1 MFYRPYISYMNLM
14 KFTESSRNCVMKAQG
29 YAVDNNNQLIAP
41 VHLLRAI
48 LDESIATDL
57 LIAFQQNTQAI
68 IQSTDHGIQNLPVV
82 NAPQGQGI
90 DTATLKIFQEAE
102 KKIIDFNDH
111 YVAVDNL
118 LVQTLASPNHAIQKI
133 VKEHNLDSAKFK
145 GFVINRRNGQK
156 IDSETGENTIGA
168 LEKFT
173 INITNLARE
182 GKLDPVIGRNEEI
195 RRSIQV
201 LSRRTKNNPVLIGD
215 PGVGKT
221 AIIEG
226 IAQRIVNNDV
236 PEGIK
241 NKIILSLD
249 MAALL
254 AGSKYRGEFE
264 ERLKS
269 VLDQIKAKNGKII
282 LFLDELHTLVGAGKT
297 DGAMDASNMLKPALA
312 RGELHMIG
320 ATTLDEYRQY
330 IEKDAALARRYQTV
344 LIEEPSIDD
353 AISIL
358 RGLKEK
364 YEIHHGVRISDHAV
378 LSAVK
383 LSSRYI
389 NNRYLPDKAI
399 DLIDEAASS
408 IRMQADSKPEELE
421 SIDRKIGQLKIE
433 KEALLKEDDKK
444 SKQRLSEIDDH
455 LKELE
460 SSSSD
465 LTSRWLSQ
473 KEKLL
478 TIQSVRETLDKAKLE
493 LEIAERNQDWA
504 KAGELKYGKIPELED
519 QIRQSDEASTEGLL
533 EEEVTEK
540 EIAQVVHRWTGIP
553 VSNIL
558 EEEKVRLLKIEEY
571 LEKKVVGQKHAL
583 HSVSNA
589 IRRSRAGLS
598 DESRPIGSFL
608 FLGPTGVGKTE
619 LTKALAEYLF
629 NDRNAMTRLDMS
641 EYMEKHSVSRMIG
654 SPPGYVGYEKGGAL
668 TESVRRKPYQIIL
681 LDEIEKAH
689 QDVYNV
695 LLQLLDDGRLTDGQ
709 GRTVDFTNTVLIMTS
724 NLGSHLYP
732 EGKSINKSI
741 EDKIMNEVS
750 SFFKPEFLNR
760 LDDVLIFNAL
770 TEEHIND
777 ILSIQL
783 QALVAN
789 LTTQEI
795 NISFD
800 EKAIS
805 WLSKK
810 GFDRK
815 FGARPIKRTI
825 EKYVQNPLAELIIS
839 GNLEANKEVLVT
851 ANDFGIE
858 LKH

>member
-1 MFYRPYISYMNLM
+1 M

-57 LIAFQQNTQAI
+57 LIAFQQNVQAF
-68 IQSTDHGIQNLPVV
+68 IQSSDKAIDDLPEVKT
-82 NAPQGQGI
+82 PQGQGI
-90 DTATLKIFQEAE
+90 DTGTLKIFQEAE
-102 KKIIDFNDH
+102 KKLSDFNDQF
-111 YVAVDNL
+111 VAIDNL
-118 LVQTLASPNHAIQKI
+118 LVQCLSSNDGGIQKI
-133 VKEHNLDSAKFK
+133 VKEHSLDSNEFRK
-145 GFVINRRNGQK
+145 FVIQKRNGQK
-156 IDSETGENTIGA
+156 VDSETGENTLGA
-168 LEKFT
+168 LDKFT
-173 INITNLARE
+173 INITDLAKE

-269 VLDQIKAKNGKII
+269 VLDQIKAKNGEII

-344 LIEEPSIDD
+344 LIEEPSVDD
-353 AISIL
+353 AIAIL

-364 YEIHHGVRISDHAV
+364 YEVHHGVRISDNAV

-389 NNRYLPDKAI
+389 NNRFLPDKAI

-444 SKQRLSEIDDH
+444 SKKRLAEIDEQ
-455 LKELE
+455 LKTLE
-460 SSSSD
+460 SNSSD
-465 LTSRWLSQ
+465 LTSKWLSQ
-473 KEKLL
+473 KEKLHS
-478 TIQSVRETLDKAKLE
+478 IQSIRESLDRVKLE
-493 LEIAERNQDWA
+493 LEIAERNQDWT

-519 QIRQSDEASTEGLL
+519 LIRSSDEASSEGLL

-558 EEEKVRLLKIEEY
+558 EEERSRLLKIEEY
-571 LEKKVVGQKHAL
+571 LEKKVVGQKNAL
-583 HSVSNA
+583 QSVSNA

-598 DESRPIGSFL
+598 DESRPIGSFV

-641 EYMEKHSVSRMIG
+641 EYMEKHSISRMIG
-654 SPPGYVGYEKGGAL
+654 SPPGYVGYEQGGAL

-689 QDVYNV
+689 PDVYNV

-724 NLGSHLYP
+724 NLGSQLYP
-732 EGKSINKSI
+732 EGKSIDKTT
-741 EDKIMNEVS
+741 EDKIMDEVNG
-750 SFFKPEFLNR
+750 FFKPEFLNR

-777 ILSIQL
+777 ILTIQL
-783 QALVAN
+783 DKLIAN
-789 LTTQEI
+789 LEAQEI
-795 NISFD
+795 KISFD
-800 EKAIS
+800 DKAS
-805 WLSKK
+805 GWLAKK
-810 GFDRK
+810 GFDKK

-839 GNLEANKEVLVT
+839 GELESKKEVRIT

-858 LKH
+858 LQH

>member
-1 MFYRPYISYMNLM
+1 MNLM

-57 LIAFQQNTQAI
+57 LIAFQQNVQAF
-68 IQSTDHGIQNLPVV
+68 IQSSDKAIDDLPEVKT
-82 NAPQGQGI
+82 PQGQGI
-90 DTATLKIFQEAE
+90 DTGTLKIFQEAE
-102 KKIIDFNDH
+102 KKLSDFNDQF
-111 YVAVDNL
+111 VAIDNL
-118 LVQTLASPNHAIQKI
+118 LVQCLSSNDGGIQKI
-133 VKEHNLDSAKFK
+133 VKEHSLDSNEFRK
-145 GFVINRRNGQK
+145 FVIQKRNGQK
-156 IDSETGENTIGA
+156 VDSETGENTLGA
-168 LEKFT
+168 LDKFT
-173 INITNLARE
+173 INITDLAKE

-269 VLDQIKAKNGKII
+269 VLDQIKAKNGEII

-344 LIEEPSIDD
+344 LIEEPSVDD
-353 AISIL
+353 AIAIL

-364 YEIHHGVRISDHAV
+364 YEVHHGVRISDNAV

-389 NNRYLPDKAI
+389 NNRFLPDKAI

-444 SKQRLSEIDDH
+444 SKKRLAEIDEQ
-455 LKELE
+455 LKTLE
-460 SSSSD
+460 SNSSD
-465 LTSRWLSQ
+465 LTSKWLSQ
-473 KEKLL
+473 KEKLHS
-478 TIQSVRETLDKAKLE
+478 IQSIRESLDRVKLE
-493 LEIAERNQDWA
+493 LEIAERNQDWT

-519 QIRQSDEASTEGLL
+519 LIRSSDEASSEGLL

-558 EEEKVRLLKIEEY
+558 EEERSRLLKIEEY
-571 LEKKVVGQKHAL
+571 LEKKVVGQKNAL
-583 HSVSNA
+583 QSVSNA

-598 DESRPIGSFL
+598 DESRPIGSFV

-641 EYMEKHSVSRMIG
+641 EYMEKHSISRMIG
-654 SPPGYVGYEKGGAL
+654 SPPGYVGYEQGGAL

-689 QDVYNV
+689 PDVYNV

-724 NLGSHLYP
+724 NLGSQLYP
-732 EGKSINKSI
+732 EGKPIDKAT
-741 EDKIMNEVS
+741 EDKIMDEVNG
-750 SFFKPEFLNR
+750 FFKPEFLNR

-777 ILSIQL
+777 ILAIQL
-783 QALVAN
+783 DKLIAN
-789 LTTQEI
+789 LEAQEI
-795 NISFD
+795 KISFD
-800 EKAIS
+800 DKAS
-805 WLSKK
+805 NWLAKK
-810 GFDRK
+810 GFDKK

-839 GNLEANKEVLVT
+839 GELENKKEVKIT

-858 LKH
+858 LQH

>member
-1 MFYRPYISYMNLM
+1 MNLM

-57 LIAFQQNTQAI
+57 LIAFQQNVQAF
-68 IQSTDHGIQNLPVV
+68 IQSTDKAIDDLPEVKT
-82 NAPQGQGI
+82 PQGQGI
-90 DTATLKIFQEAE
+90 DTGTLKIFQEAE
-102 KKIIDFNDH
+102 KKLSDFNDQF
-111 YVAVDNL
+111 VAIDNL
-118 LVQTLASPNHAIQKI
+118 LVQCLSSNDGGIQKI
-133 VKEHNLDSAKFK
+133 VKEHSLDSNEFRK
-145 GFVINRRNGQK
+145 FVIQKRNGQK
-156 IDSETGENTIGA
+156 VDSETGENTLGA
-168 LEKFT
+168 LDKFT
-173 INITNLARE
+173 INITDLAKE

-269 VLDQIKAKNGKII
+269 VLDQIKAKNGEII

-344 LIEEPSIDD
+344 LIEEPSVDD
-353 AISIL
+353 AVAIL

-364 YEIHHGVRISDHAV
+364 YEVHHGVRISDNAV

-389 NNRYLPDKAI
+389 NNRFLPDKAI

-444 SKQRLSEIDDH
+444 SKKRLAEIDEQ
-455 LKELE
+455 LKTLE
-460 SSSSD
+460 SNSSD
-465 LTSRWLSQ
+465 LTSKWLSQ
-473 KEKLL
+473 KEKLHS
-478 TIQSVRETLDKAKLE
+478 IQSIRESLDRVKLE
-493 LEIAERNQDWA
+493 LEIAERNQDWT

-519 QIRQSDEASTEGLL
+519 LIRSSDEASSEGLL

-558 EEEKVRLLKIEEY
+558 EEERSRLLKIEEY
-571 LEKKVVGQKHAL
+571 LEKKVVGQKNAL
-583 HSVSNA
+583 QSVSNA

-598 DESRPIGSFL
+598 DESRPIGSFV

-641 EYMEKHSVSRMIG
+641 EYMEKHSISRMIG
-654 SPPGYVGYEKGGAL
+654 SPPGYVGYEQGGAL

-689 QDVYNV
+689 PDVYNV

-724 NLGSHLYP
+724 NLGSQLYP
-732 EGKSINKSI
+732 EGKAIDKAT
-741 EDKIMNEVS
+741 EDKIMDEVNG
-750 SFFKPEFLNR
+750 FFKPEFLNR

-777 ILSIQL
+777 ILTIQL
-783 QALVAN
+783 DKLIAN
-789 LTTQEI
+789 LEAQEI
-795 NISFD
+795 KISFD
-800 EKAIS
+800 DKAS
-805 WLSKK
+805 GWLAKK
-810 GFDRK
+810 GFDKK

-839 GNLEANKEVLVT
+839 GELESKKEVRIT

-858 LKH
+858 LQH

>member
-1 MFYRPYISYMNLM
+1 M

-57 LIAFQQNTQAI
+57 LIAFQQNVQAF
-68 IQSTDHGIQNLPVV
+68 IQSSDKAIDDLPEVKT
-82 NAPQGQGI
+82 PQGQGI
-90 DTATLKIFQEAE
+90 DTGTLKIFQEAE
-102 KKIIDFNDH
+102 KKLSDFNDQF
-111 YVAVDNL
+111 VAIDNL
-118 LVQTLASPNHAIQKI
+118 LVQCLSSNDGGIQKI
-133 VKEHNLDSAKFK
+133 VKEHSLDTNEFRK
-145 GFVINRRNGQK
+145 FVIQKRNGQK
-156 IDSETGENTIGA
+156 VDSETGENTLGA
-168 LEKFT
+168 LDKFT
-173 INITNLARE
+173 INITDLAKE

-269 VLDQIKAKNGKII
+269 VLDQIKAKNGEII

-344 LIEEPSIDD
+344 LIEEPSVDD
-353 AISIL
+353 AIAIL

-364 YEIHHGVRISDHAV
+364 YEVHHGVRISDNAV

-389 NNRYLPDKAI
+389 NNRFLPDKAI

-444 SKQRLSEIDDH
+444 SKKRLAEIDEQ
-455 LKELE
+455 LTTLE
-460 SSSSD
+460 SNSSD
-465 LTSRWLSQ
+465 LTSKWLSQ
-473 KEKLL
+473 KEKLHS
-478 TIQSVRETLDKAKLE
+478 IQSIRESLDRVKLE
-493 LEIAERNQDWA
+493 LEIAERNQDWT

-519 QIRQSDEASTEGLL
+519 LIRSSDEASSEGLL

-558 EEEKVRLLKIEEY
+558 EEERSRLLKIEEY
-571 LEKKVVGQKHAL
+571 LEKKVVGQKNAL
-583 HSVSNA
+583 QSVSNA

-598 DESRPIGSFL
+598 DESRPIGSFV

-641 EYMEKHSVSRMIG
+641 EYMEKHSISRMIG
-654 SPPGYVGYEKGGAL
+654 SPPGYVGYEQGGAL

-689 QDVYNV
+689 PDVYNV

-724 NLGSHLYP
+724 NLGSQLYP
-732 EGKSINKSI
+732 EGKAIDKAT
-741 EDKIMNEVS
+741 EDKIMEEVNG
-750 SFFKPEFLNR
+750 FFKPEFLNR

-777 ILSIQL
+777 ILTIQL
-783 QALVAN
+783 DKLIAN
-789 LTTQEI
+789 LEAQEI
-795 NISFD
+795 KISFD
-800 EKAIS
+800 DKAS
-805 WLSKK
+805 GWLAKK
-810 GFDRK
+810 GFDKK

-839 GNLEANKEVLVT
+839 GELENKKEVRIT

-858 LKH
+858 LQH

>member
-1 MFYRPYISYMNLM
+1 MNLM

-57 LIAFQQNTQAI
+57 FIAFKQNVQAF
-68 IQSTDHGIQNLPVV
+68 IQSTDKAIDDLPEVKT
-82 NAPQGQGI
+82 PQGQGI
-90 DTATLKIFQEAE
+90 DTGTLKIFQEAE
-102 KKIIDFNDH
+102 KKLSDFNDQF
-111 YVAVDNL
+111 VAIDNL
-118 LVQTLASPNHAIQKI
+118 LVQCLSSNDGGIQKI
-133 VKEHNLDSAKFK
+133 VKEHSLDTNEFRK
-145 GFVINRRNGQK
+145 FVIQKRNGQK
-156 IDSETGENTIGA
+156 VDSETGENTLGA
-168 LEKFT
+168 LDKFT
-173 INITNLARE
+173 INITDLAKE

-269 VLDQIKAKNGKII
+269 VLDQIKAKNGEII

-344 LIEEPSIDD
+344 LIEEPSVDD
-353 AISIL
+353 AIAIL

-364 YEIHHGVRISDHAV
+364 YEVHHGVRISDNAV

-389 NNRYLPDKAI
+389 NNRFLPDKAI

-444 SKQRLSEIDDH
+444 SKKRLAEIDEQ
-455 LKELE
+455 LTTLE
-460 SSSSD
+460 SNSSD
-465 LTSRWLSQ
+465 LTSKWLSQ
-473 KEKLL
+473 KEKLHS
-478 TIQSVRETLDKAKLE
+478 IQSIRESLDRVKLE
-493 LEIAERNQDWA
+493 LEIAERNQDWT

-519 QIRQSDEASTEGLL
+519 LIRSSDEASSEGLL

-558 EEEKVRLLKIEEY
+558 EEERSRLLKIEEY
-571 LEKKVVGQKHAL
+571 LEKKVVGQKNAL
-583 HSVSNA
+583 QSVSNA

-598 DESRPIGSFL
+598 DESRPIGSFV

-629 NDRNAMTRLDMS
+629 NDRNAMIRLDMS
-641 EYMEKHSVSRMIG
+641 EYMEKHSISRMIG
-654 SPPGYVGYEKGGAL
+654 SPPGYVGYEQGGAL

-689 QDVYNV
+689 PDVYNV

-724 NLGSHLYP
+724 NLGSQLYP
-732 EGKSINKSI
+732 EGKPIDKAT
-741 EDKIMNEVS
+741 EDKIMDEVNG
-750 SFFKPEFLNR
+750 FFKPEFLNR

-777 ILSIQL
+777 ILTIQL
-783 QALVAN
+783 EKLIAN
-789 LTTQEI
+789 LEAQEI
-795 NISFD
+795 KISFD
-800 EKAIS
+800 DKASS
-805 WLSKK
+805 WLAKK
-810 GFDRK
+810 GFDKK

-839 GNLEANKEVLVT
+839 GELENKKEVRIT

-858 LKH
+858 LQH

>member
-1 MFYRPYISYMNLM
+1 M

-57 LIAFQQNTQAI
+57 LIAFQQNVQAF
-68 IQSTDHGIQNLPVV
+68 IQSSDKAIDDLPEVKT
-82 NAPQGQGI
+82 PQGQGI
-90 DTATLKIFQEAE
+90 DTGTLKIFQEAE
-102 KKIIDFNDH
+102 KKLSDFNDQF
-111 YVAVDNL
+111 VAIDNL
-118 LVQTLASPNHAIQKI
+118 LVQCLSSNDGGIQKI
-133 VKEHNLDSAKFK
+133 VKEHSLDTNEFRK
-145 GFVINRRNGQK
+145 FVIQKRNGQK
-156 IDSETGENTIGA
+156 VDSETGENTLGA
-168 LEKFT
+168 LDKFT
-173 INITNLARE
+173 INITDLAKE

-269 VLDQIKAKNGKII
+269 VLDQIKAKNGEII

-344 LIEEPSIDD
+344 LIEEPSVDD
-353 AISIL
+353 AIAIL

-364 YEIHHGVRISDHAV
+364 YEVHHGVRISDNAV

-389 NNRYLPDKAI
+389 NNRFLPDKAI

-444 SKQRLSEIDDH
+444 SKKRLAEIDEQ
-455 LKELE
+455 LTTLE
-460 SSSSD
+460 SNSSD
-465 LTSRWLSQ
+465 LTSKWLSQ
-473 KEKLL
+473 KEKLHS
-478 TIQSVRETLDKAKLE
+478 IQSIRESLDRVKLE
-493 LEIAERNQDWA
+493 LEIAERNQDWT

-519 QIRQSDEASTEGLL
+519 LIRSSDEASSEGLL

-558 EEEKVRLLKIEEY
+558 EEERSRLLKIEEY
-571 LEKKVVGQKHAL
+571 LEKKVVGQKNAL
-583 HSVSNA
+583 QSVSNA

-598 DESRPIGSFL
+598 DESRPIGSFV

-629 NDRNAMTRLDMS
+629 NDRNAMIRLDMS
-641 EYMEKHSVSRMIG
+641 EYMEKHSISRMIG
-654 SPPGYVGYEKGGAL
+654 SPPGYVGYEQGGAL

-689 QDVYNV
+689 PDVYNV

-724 NLGSHLYP
+724 NLGSQLYP
-732 EGKSINKSI
+732 EGKAIDKAT
-741 EDKIMNEVS
+741 EDKIMEEVNG
-750 SFFKPEFLNR
+750 FFKPEFLNR

-777 ILSIQL
+777 ILTIQL
-783 QALVAN
+783 DKLIAN
-789 LTTQEI
+789 LEAQEI
-795 NISFD
+795 KISFD
-800 EKAIS
+800 DKAS
-805 WLSKK
+805 GWLAKK
-810 GFDRK
+810 GFDKK

-839 GNLEANKEVLVT
+839 GELENKKEVKIT

-858 LKH
+858 LQH

>member
-1 MFYRPYISYMNLM
+1 MNLM

-29 YAVDNNNQLIAP
+29 YALDNNNQLIAP
-41 VHLLRAI
+41 LHLLRAI

-68 IQSTDHGIQNLPVV
+68 IQSTNNGIKNLPVT
-82 NAPQGQGI
+82 NNPQGQGI

-102 KKIIDFNDH
+102 KKMAEFHDQF
-111 YVAVDNL
+111 VAIDNL
-118 LVQTLASPNHAIQKI
+118 LVQCLASPNSAIQKI
-133 VKEHNLDSAKFK
+133 VKEHNLDSVKFK
-145 GFVINRRNGQK
+145 DFVINKRNGQR
-156 IDSETGENTIGA
+156 INSETGENTIGA

-173 INITNLARE
+173 INITDLAKE

-269 VLDQIKAKNGKII
+269 VLDQIKAKNGEII

-444 SKQRLSEIDDH
+444 SKQRLSEIDEH

-493 LEIAERNQDWA
+493 LEIAERNQDWT
-504 KAGELKYGKIPELED
+504 KAGELKYGKIPALED
-519 QIRQSDEASTEGLL
+519 QIRRSDEASTEGLL

-571 LEKKVVGQKHAL
+571 LEKKVVGQKYAL
-583 HSVSNA
+583 QSVSNA

-598 DESRPIGSFL
+598 DETRPIGSFL

-641 EYMEKHSVSRMIG
+641 EYMEKHSISRMIG
-654 SPPGYVGYEKGGAL
+654 SPPGYVGYEQGGAL

-689 QDVYNV
+689 PDVYNL

-724 NLGSHLYP
+724 NLGSQLYP
-732 EGKSINKSI
+732 EGKAINKAT
-741 EDKIMNEVS
+741 EDKIMDEVNG
-750 SFFKPEFLNR
+750 FFKPEFLNR

-777 ILSIQL
+777 ILTIQL
-783 QALVAN
+783 DKLIAN
-789 LTTQEI
+789 LEAQEI
-795 NISFD
+795 KISLD
-800 EKAIS
+800 DKAYG
-805 WLSKK
+805 WLAKK
-810 GFDRK
+810 GFDKK

-839 GNLEANKEVLVT
+839 GELENKKEVRIT

-858 LKH
+858 LQH

>member
-1 MFYRPYISYMNLM
+1 
-14 KFTESSRNCVMKAQG
+14 MKAQG

-57 LIAFQQNTQAI
+57 LIAFQQNVQAF
-68 IQSTDHGIQNLPVV
+68 IQSSDKAIDDLPEVKT
-82 NAPQGQGI
+82 PQGQGI
-90 DTATLKIFQEAE
+90 DTGTLKIFQEAE
-102 KKIIDFNDH
+102 KKLSDFNDQF
-111 YVAVDNL
+111 VAIDNL
-118 LVQTLASPNHAIQKI
+118 LVQCLSSNDGGIQKI
-133 VKEHNLDSAKFK
+133 VKEHSLDTNEFRK
-145 GFVINRRNGQK
+145 FVIQKRNGQK
-156 IDSETGENTIGA
+156 VDSETGENTLGA
-168 LEKFT
+168 LDKFT
-173 INITNLARE
+173 INITDLAKE

-269 VLDQIKAKNGKII
+269 VLDQIKAKNGEII

-344 LIEEPSIDD
+344 LIEEPSVDD
-353 AISIL
+353 AIAIL

-364 YEIHHGVRISDHAV
+364 YEVHHGVRISDNAV

-389 NNRYLPDKAI
+389 NNRFLPDKAI

-444 SKQRLSEIDDH
+444 SKKRLAEIDEQ
-455 LKELE
+455 LTTLE
-460 SSSSD
+460 SNSSD
-465 LTSRWLSQ
+465 LTSKWLSQ
-473 KEKLL
+473 KEKLHS
-478 TIQSVRETLDKAKLE
+478 IQSIRESLDRVKLE
-493 LEIAERNQDWA
+493 LEIAERNQDWT

-519 QIRQSDEASTEGLL
+519 LIRSSDEASSEGLL

-558 EEEKVRLLKIEEY
+558 EEERSRLLKIEEY
-571 LEKKVVGQKHAL
+571 LEKKVVGQKNAL
-583 HSVSNA
+583 QSVSNA

-598 DESRPIGSFL
+598 DESRPIGSFV

-629 NDRNAMTRLDMS
+629 NDRNAMIRLDMS
-641 EYMEKHSVSRMIG
+641 EYMEKHSISRMIG
-654 SPPGYVGYEKGGAL
+654 SPPGYVGYEQGGAL

-689 QDVYNV
+689 PDVYNV

-724 NLGSHLYP
+724 NLGSQLYP
-732 EGKSINKSI
+732 EGKAIDKAT
-741 EDKIMNEVS
+741 EDKIMDEVNG
-750 SFFKPEFLNR
+750 FFKPEFLNR

-777 ILSIQL
+777 ILAIQL
-783 QALVAN
+783 DKLIAN
-789 LTTQEI
+789 LEAQEI
-795 NISFD
+795 KISFD
-800 EKAIS
+800 DKAS
-805 WLSKK
+805 NWLAKK
-810 GFDRK
+810 GFDKK

-839 GNLEANKEVLVT
+839 GELENKKEVRIT

-858 LKH
+858 LQH

>member
-1 MFYRPYISYMNLM
+1 M

-41 VHLLRAI
+41 AHLLRAI
-48 LDESIATDL
+48 LDESIAADL
-57 LIAFQQNTQAI
+57 LIAFQQNIQAF
-68 IQSTDHGIQNLPVV
+68 IQSADRAINDLPEVKT
-82 NAPQGQGI
+82 PQGQGI
-90 DTATLKIFQEAE
+90 DTGTLKIFQEAE
-102 KKIIDFNDH
+102 KKLSDFNDQF
-111 YVAVDNL
+111 VAIDNL
-118 LVQTLASPNHAIQKI
+118 LVQCLSSGDSGIQKI
-133 VKEHNLDSAKFK
+133 VTEHNLDSNEFRK
-145 GFVINRRNGQK
+145 FVIQKRNGQK
-156 IDSETGENTIGA
+156 VDSETGENTIGA
-168 LEKFT
+168 LDKFT
-173 INITNLARE
+173 INITDLAKE

-269 VLDQIKAKNGKII
+269 VLDQIKAKNGEII

-344 LIEEPSIDD
+344 LIEEPSVDD
-353 AISIL
+353 AIAIL

-364 YEIHHGVRISDHAV
+364 YEVHHGVRISDNAV

-389 NNRYLPDKAI
+389 NNRFLPDKAI

-444 SKQRLSEIDDH
+444 SKKRLGEIDEQ
-455 LKELE
+455 LKTLE
-460 SSSSD
+460 SNSSD
-465 LTSRWLSQ
+465 LTSKWLSQ
-473 KEKLL
+473 KEKLHS
-478 TIQSVRETLDKAKLE
+478 IQSIRETLDKAKLE
-493 LEIAERNQDWA
+493 LEIAERNQDWT

-519 QIRQSDEASTEGLL
+519 LIRSADEASNEGML
-533 EEEVTEK
+533 EEEVNEK

-571 LEKKVVGQKHAL
+571 LEKKVVGQKNAL
-583 HSVSNA
+583 QSVSNA

-598 DESRPIGSFL
+598 DESRPIGSFV

-641 EYMEKHSVSRMIG
+641 EYMEKHSISRMIG
-654 SPPGYVGYEKGGAL
+654 SPPGYVGYEQGGAL

-689 QDVYNV
+689 PDVYNV

-709 GRTVDFTNTVLIMTS
+709 GRTVDFTNSVLIMTS
-724 NLGSHLYP
+724 NLGSQLYP
-732 EGKSINKSI
+732 EGKAIDKAT
-741 EDKIMNEVS
+741 EDKIMDEVNG
-750 SFFKPEFLNR
+750 FFKPEFLNR

-777 ILSIQL
+777 ILTIHL
-783 QALVAN
+783 DKLVAN
-789 LTTQEI
+789 LEGQEI
-795 NISFD
+795 KIVFD
-800 EKAIS
+800 DKAS
-805 WLSKK
+805 GWLAKK
-810 GFDRK
+810 GFDK
-815 FGARPIKRTI
+815 KYGARPIKRTI

-839 GNLEANKEVLVT
+839 GELENKKEVKIT

-858 LKH
+858 LQH

>member
-1 MFYRPYISYMNLM
+1 M

-29 YAVDNNNQLIAP
+29 YALDNNNQLIAP
-41 VHLLRAI
+41 LHLLRAI

-68 IQSTDHGIQNLPVV
+68 IQSTNNGIKNLPVT
-82 NAPQGQGI
+82 NNPQGQGI

-102 KKIIDFNDH
+102 KKMAEFHDQF
-111 YVAVDNL
+111 VAIDNL
-118 LVQTLASPNHAIQKI
+118 LVQCLASPNSAIQKI
-133 VKEHNLDSAKFK
+133 VKEHNLDSVKFK
-145 GFVINRRNGQK
+145 DFVINKRNGQR
-156 IDSETGENTIGA
+156 INSETGENTIGA

-173 INITNLARE
+173 INITDLAKE

-269 VLDQIKAKNGKII
+269 VLDQIKAKNGEII

-444 SKQRLSEIDDH
+444 SKQRLSEIDEH

-493 LEIAERNQDWA
+493 LEIAERNQDWT
-504 KAGELKYGKIPELED
+504 KAGELKYGKIPALED
-519 QIRQSDEASTEGLL
+519 QIRRSDEASTEGLL

-571 LEKKVVGQKHAL
+571 LEKKVVGQKYAL
-583 HSVSNA
+583 QSVSNA

-598 DESRPIGSFL
+598 DETRPIGSFL

-641 EYMEKHSVSRMIG
+641 EYMEKHSISRMIG
-654 SPPGYVGYEKGGAL
+654 SPPGYVGYEQGGAL

-689 QDVYNV
+689 PDVYNL

-724 NLGSHLYP
+724 NLGSQLYP
-732 EGKSINKSI
+732 EGKAINKAT
-741 EDKIMNEVS
+741 EDKIMDEVNG
-750 SFFKPEFLNR
+750 FFKPEFLNR

-777 ILSIQL
+777 ILTIQL
-783 QALVAN
+783 DKLIAN
-789 LTTQEI
+789 LEAQEI
-795 NISFD
+795 KISLD
-800 EKAIS
+800 DKAYG
-805 WLSKK
+805 WLAKK
-810 GFDRK
+810 GFDKK

-839 GNLEANKEVLVT
+839 GELENKKEVRIT

-858 LKH
+858 LQH

>member
-1 MFYRPYISYMNLM
+1 M

-41 VHLLRAI
+41 AHLLRAI

-57 LIAFQQNTQAI
+57 LIAFQQNIQAF
-68 IQSTDHGIQNLPVV
+68 IQSADRAINDLPEVKT
-82 NAPQGQGI
+82 PQGQGI
-90 DTATLKIFQEAE
+90 DTGTLKIFQEAE
-102 KKIIDFNDH
+102 KKLSDFNDQF
-111 YVAVDNL
+111 VAIDNL
-118 LVQTLASPNHAIQKI
+118 LVQCLSSGDSGIQKI
-133 VKEHNLDSAKFK
+133 VKEHNLDSNEFRK
-145 GFVINRRNGQK
+145 FVIQKRNGQK
-156 IDSETGENTIGA
+156 VDSETGENTIGA
-168 LEKFT
+168 LDKFT
-173 INITNLARE
+173 INITDLAQE

-269 VLDQIKAKNGKII
+269 VLDQIKAKNGEII

-344 LIEEPSIDD
+344 LIEEPSVDD
-353 AISIL
+353 AIAIL

-364 YEIHHGVRISDHAV
+364 YEVHHGVRISDNAV

-389 NNRYLPDKAI
+389 NNRFLPDKAI

-444 SKQRLSEIDDH
+444 SKKRLGEIDEQ
-455 LKELE
+455 LKTLE
-460 SSSSD
+460 SNSSD
-465 LTSRWLSQ
+465 LTSKWLSQ
-473 KEKLL
+473 KEKLHS
-478 TIQSVRETLDKAKLE
+478 IQSIRETLDKAKLE
-493 LEIAERNQDWA
+493 LEIAERNQDWT

-519 QIRQSDEASTEGLL
+519 LIRSADEASNEGML
-533 EEEVTEK
+533 EEEVNEK

-571 LEKKVVGQKHAL
+571 LEKKVVGQKNAL
-583 HSVSNA
+583 QSVSNA

-598 DESRPIGSFL
+598 DESRPIGSFV

-654 SPPGYVGYEKGGAL
+654 SPPGYVGYEQGGAL

-689 QDVYNV
+689 PDVYNV

-709 GRTVDFTNTVLIMTS
+709 GRTVDFTNSVLIMTS
-724 NLGSHLYP
+724 NLGSQLYP
-732 EGKSINKSI
+732 EGKAIDKAT
-741 EDKIMNEVS
+741 EDKIMDEVNG
-750 SFFKPEFLNR
+750 FFKPEFLNR

-770 TEEHIND
+770 TEDHIND
-777 ILSIQL
+777 ILTIQL
-783 QALVAN
+783 DKLIAN
-789 LTTQEI
+789 LEGQEI
-795 NISFD
+795 RIVFD
-800 EKAIS
+800 DKASS
-805 WLSKK
+805 WLAKK
-810 GFDRK
+810 GFDK
-815 FGARPIKRTI
+815 KYGARPIKRTI

-839 GNLEANKEVLVT
+839 GELEKKKEVKIT

-858 LKH
+858 LQH

>member
-1 MFYRPYISYMNLM
+1 MNLM

-57 LIAFQQNTQAI
+57 LIAFQQNVQAF
-68 IQSTDHGIQNLPVV
+68 IQSTDKAIDDLPEVKT
-82 NAPQGQGI
+82 PQGQGI
-90 DTATLKIFQEAE
+90 DTGTLKIFQEAE
-102 KKIIDFNDH
+102 KKLSDFNDQF
-111 YVAVDNL
+111 VAIDNL
-118 LVQTLASPNHAIQKI
+118 LVQCLSSNDGGIQKI
-133 VKEHNLDSAKFK
+133 VKEHSLDSNEFRK
-145 GFVINRRNGQK
+145 FVIQKRNGQK
-156 IDSETGENTIGA
+156 VDSETGENTLGA
-168 LEKFT
+168 LDKFT
-173 INITNLARE
+173 INITDLAKE

-269 VLDQIKAKNGKII
+269 VLDQIKAKNGEII

-344 LIEEPSIDD
+344 LIEEPSVDD
-353 AISIL
+353 AIAIL

-364 YEIHHGVRISDHAV
+364 YEVHHGVRISDNAV

-389 NNRYLPDKAI
+389 NNRFLPDKAI

-444 SKQRLSEIDDH
+444 SKKRLAEIDEQ
-455 LKELE
+455 LKTLE
-460 SSSSD
+460 SNSSD
-465 LTSRWLSQ
+465 LTSKWLSQ
-473 KEKLL
+473 KEKLHS
-478 TIQSVRETLDKAKLE
+478 IQSIRESLDRVKLE
-493 LEIAERNQDWA
+493 LEIAERNQDWT

-519 QIRQSDEASTEGLL
+519 LIRSSDEASSEGLL

-558 EEEKVRLLKIEEY
+558 EEERSRLLKIEEY
-571 LEKKVVGQKHAL
+571 LEKKVVGQKNAL
-583 HSVSNA
+583 QSVSNA

-598 DESRPIGSFL
+598 DESRPIGSFV

-641 EYMEKHSVSRMIG
+641 EYMEKHSISRMIG
-654 SPPGYVGYEKGGAL
+654 SPPGYVGYEQGGAL

-689 QDVYNV
+689 PDVYNV

-724 NLGSHLYP
+724 NLGSQLYP
-732 EGKSINKSI
+732 EGKAIDKAT
-741 EDKIMNEVS
+741 EDKIMDEVNG
-750 SFFKPEFLNR
+750 FFKPEFLNR

-777 ILSIQL
+777 ILAIQL
-783 QALVAN
+783 DKLIAN
-789 LTTQEI
+789 LEAQEI
-795 NISFD
+795 KISFD
-800 EKAIS
+800 DKAS
-805 WLSKK
+805 GWLAKK
-810 GFDRK
+810 GFDKK

-839 GNLEANKEVLVT
+839 GELENKKEVKIT

-858 LKH
+858 LQH

>member
-1 MFYRPYISYMNLM
+1 MNLM

-41 VHLLRAI
+41 AHLLRAI
-48 LDESIATDL
+48 LDESIAADL
-57 LIAFQQNTQAI
+57 LIAFQQNIQAF
-68 IQSTDHGIQNLPVV
+68 IQSADRAINDLPEVKT
-82 NAPQGQGI
+82 PQGQGI
-90 DTATLKIFQEAE
+90 DTGTLKIFQEAE
-102 KKIIDFNDH
+102 KKLSDFNDQF
-111 YVAVDNL
+111 VAIDNL
-118 LVQTLASPNHAIQKI
+118 LVQCLSSGDSGIQKI
-133 VKEHNLDSAKFK
+133 VTEHNLDSNEFRK
-145 GFVINRRNGQK
+145 FVIQKRNGQK
-156 IDSETGENTIGA
+156 VDSETGENTIGA
-168 LEKFT
+168 LDKFT
-173 INITNLARE
+173 INITDLAKE

-269 VLDQIKAKNGKII
+269 VLDQIKAKNGEII

-344 LIEEPSIDD
+344 LIEEPSVDD
-353 AISIL
+353 AIAIL

-364 YEIHHGVRISDHAV
+364 YEVHHGVRISDNAV

-389 NNRYLPDKAI
+389 NNRFLPDKAI

-444 SKQRLSEIDDH
+444 SKKRLGEIDEQ
-455 LKELE
+455 LKTLE
-460 SSSSD
+460 SNSSD
-465 LTSRWLSQ
+465 LTSKWLSQ
-473 KEKLL
+473 KEKLHS
-478 TIQSVRETLDKAKLE
+478 IQSIRETLDKAKLE
-493 LEIAERNQDWA
+493 LEIAERNQDWT

-519 QIRQSDEASTEGLL
+519 LIRSADEASNEGML
-533 EEEVTEK
+533 EEEVNEK

-571 LEKKVVGQKHAL
+571 LEKKVVGQKNAL
-583 HSVSNA
+583 QSVSNA

-598 DESRPIGSFL
+598 DESRPIGSFV

-641 EYMEKHSVSRMIG
+641 EYMEKHSISRMIG
-654 SPPGYVGYEKGGAL
+654 SPPGYVGYEQGGAL

-689 QDVYNV
+689 PDVYNV

-709 GRTVDFTNTVLIMTS
+709 GRTVDFTNSVLIMTS
-724 NLGSHLYP
+724 NLGSQLYP
-732 EGKSINKSI
+732 GGKAIDKAT
-741 EDKIMNEVS
+741 EDKIMDEVNG
-750 SFFKPEFLNR
+750 FFKPEFLNR

-777 ILSIQL
+777 ILTIHL
-783 QALVAN
+783 DKLVAN
-789 LTTQEI
+789 LEGQEI
-795 NISFD
+795 KIVFD
-800 EKAIS
+800 DKAS
-805 WLSKK
+805 GWLAKK
-810 GFDRK
+810 GFDK
-815 FGARPIKRTI
+815 KYGARPIKRTI

-839 GNLEANKEVLVT
+839 GELENKKEVKIT

-858 LKH
+858 LQH

>member
-1 MFYRPYISYMNLM
+1 MNLM

-41 VHLLRAI
+41 AHLLRAI

-57 LIAFQQNTQAI
+57 LIAFQQNIQAF
-68 IQSTDHGIQNLPVV
+68 IQSADRAINDLPEVKT
-82 NAPQGQGI
+82 PQGQGI
-90 DTATLKIFQEAE
+90 DTGTLKIFQEAE
-102 KKIIDFNDH
+102 KKLSDFNDQF
-111 YVAVDNL
+111 VAIDNL
-118 LVQTLASPNHAIQKI
+118 LVQCLSSGDSGIQKI
-133 VKEHNLDSAKFK
+133 VKEHNLDSNEFRK
-145 GFVINRRNGQK
+145 FVIQKRNGQK
-156 IDSETGENTIGA
+156 VDSETGENTIGA
-168 LEKFT
+168 LDKFT
-173 INITNLARE
+173 INITDLAQE

-269 VLDQIKAKNGKII
+269 VLDQIKAKNGEII

-344 LIEEPSIDD
+344 LIEEPSVDD
-353 AISIL
+353 AIAIL

-364 YEIHHGVRISDHAV
+364 YEVHHGVRISDNAV

-389 NNRYLPDKAI
+389 NNRFLPDKAI

-444 SKQRLSEIDDH
+444 SKKRLGEIDEQ
-455 LKELE
+455 LKTLE
-460 SSSSD
+460 SNSSD
-465 LTSRWLSQ
+465 LTSKWLSQ
-473 KEKLL
+473 KEKLHS
-478 TIQSVRETLDKAKLE
+478 IQSIRETLDKAKLE
-493 LEIAERNQDWA
+493 LEIAERNQDWT

-519 QIRQSDEASTEGLL
+519 LIRSADEASNEGML
-533 EEEVTEK
+533 EEEVNEK

-571 LEKKVVGQKHAL
+571 LEKKVVGQKSAL
-583 HSVSNA
+583 QSVSNA

-598 DESRPIGSFL
+598 DESRPIGSFV

-654 SPPGYVGYEKGGAL
+654 SPPGYVGYEQGGAL
-668 TESVRRKPYQIIL
+668 TESIRRKPYQIIL

-689 QDVYNV
+689 PDVYNV

-709 GRTVDFTNTVLIMTS
+709 GRTVDFTNSVLIMTS
-724 NLGSHLYP
+724 NLGSQLYP
-732 EGKSINKSI
+732 EGKAIDKAT
-741 EDKIMNEVS
+741 EDKIMDEVNG
-750 SFFKPEFLNR
+750 FFKPEFLNR

-777 ILSIQL
+777 ILTIQL
-783 QALVAN
+783 DKLVAN
-789 LTTQEI
+789 LEGQEI
-795 NISFD
+795 KIVFD
-800 EKAIS
+800 DKASS
-805 WLSKK
+805 WLAKK
-810 GFDRK
+810 GFDK
-815 FGARPIKRTI
+815 KYGARPIKRTI

-839 GNLEANKEVLVT
+839 GELENKKEVKIT

-858 LKH
+858 LQH

>member
-1 MFYRPYISYMNLM
+1 MNLM

-41 VHLLRAI
+41 AHLLRAI

-57 LIAFQQNTQAI
+57 LIAFQQNIQAF
-68 IQSTDHGIQNLPVV
+68 IQSTDRAINDLPEVKT
-82 NAPQGQGI
+82 PQGQGI
-90 DTATLKIFQEAE
+90 DTGTLKIFQEAE
-102 KKIIDFNDH
+102 KKLSDFNDQF
-111 YVAVDNL
+111 VAIDNL
-118 LVQTLASPNHAIQKI
+118 LVQCLSSGDSGIQKI
-133 VKEHNLDSAKFK
+133 VKEHNLDSNEFRK
-145 GFVINRRNGQK
+145 FVIQKRNGQK
-156 IDSETGENTIGA
+156 VDSETGENTIGA
-168 LEKFT
+168 LDKFT
-173 INITNLARE
+173 INITDLAKE

-269 VLDQIKAKNGKII
+269 VLDQIKAKNGEII

-344 LIEEPSIDD
+344 LIEEPSVDD
-353 AISIL
+353 AIAIL

-364 YEIHHGVRISDHAV
+364 YEVHHGVRISDNAV

-389 NNRYLPDKAI
+389 NNRFLPDKAI

-444 SKQRLSEIDDH
+444 SKKRLGEIDEQ
-455 LKELE
+455 LKTLE
-460 SSSSD
+460 SNSSD
-465 LTSRWLSQ
+465 LTSKWLSQ
-473 KEKLL
+473 KEKLHS
-478 TIQSVRETLDKAKLE
+478 IQSIRETLDKAKLE
-493 LEIAERNQDWA
+493 LEIAERNQDWT

-519 QIRQSDEASTEGLL
+519 LIRSADEASNEGML
-533 EEEVTEK
+533 EEEVNEK

-571 LEKKVVGQKHAL
+571 LEKKVVGQKNAL
-583 HSVSNA
+583 QSVSNA

-598 DESRPIGSFL
+598 DESRPIGSFV

-654 SPPGYVGYEKGGAL
+654 SPPGYVGYEQGGAL

-689 QDVYNV
+689 PDVYNV

-709 GRTVDFTNTVLIMTS
+709 GRTVDFTNSVLIMTS
-724 NLGSHLYP
+724 NLGSQLYP
-732 EGKSINKSI
+732 EGKAIDKAT
-741 EDKIMNEVS
+741 EDKIMDEVNG
-750 SFFKPEFLNR
+750 FFKPEFLNR

-770 TEEHIND
+770 TEDD
-777 ILSIQL
+777 ILTIQL
-783 QALVAN
+783 DKLIAN
-789 LTTQEI
+789 LEGQEI
-795 NISFD
+795 RIVFD
-800 EKAIS
+800 DKASS
-805 WLSKK
+805 WLAKK
-810 GFDRK
+810 GFDK
-815 FGARPIKRTI
+815 KYGARPIKRTI

-839 GNLEANKEVLVT
+839 GELEKKKEVKIT

-858 LKH
+858 LQH

>member
-1 MFYRPYISYMNLM
+1 M

-48 LDESIATDL
+48 LDESIATNL
-57 LIAFQQNTQAI
+57 LIAFKQNVQTF
-68 IQSTDHGIQNLPVV
+68 IQSTDKAIDDLPEVKT
-82 NAPQGQGI
+82 PQGQGI
-90 DTATLKIFQEAE
+90 DTGTLKIFQEAE
-102 KKIIDFNDH
+102 KKLSDFNDQF
-111 YVAVDNL
+111 VAIDNL
-118 LVQTLASPNHAIQKI
+118 LVQCLSSNDGGIQKI
-133 VKEHNLDSAKFK
+133 VKEHSLDINEFRK
-145 GFVINRRNGQK
+145 FVIQKRNGQK
-156 IDSETGENTIGA
+156 VDSETGENTLGA
-168 LEKFT
+168 LDKFT
-173 INITNLARE
+173 INITDLAKE

-269 VLDQIKAKNGKII
+269 VLDQIKAKNGEII

-344 LIEEPSIDD
+344 LIEEPSVDD
-353 AISIL
+353 AIAIL

-364 YEIHHGVRISDHAV
+364 YEVHHGVRISDNAV

-389 NNRYLPDKAI
+389 NNRFLPDKAI

-444 SKQRLSEIDDH
+444 SKKRLAEIDEQ
-455 LKELE
+455 LKTLE
-460 SSSSD
+460 SNSSD
-465 LTSRWLSQ
+465 LTSKWLSQ
-473 KEKLL
+473 KEKLHS
-478 TIQSVRETLDKAKLE
+478 IQSIRESLDRVKLE
-493 LEIAERNQDWA
+493 LEIAERNQDWT

-519 QIRQSDEASTEGLL
+519 LIRSSDESSSEGLL

-558 EEEKVRLLKIEEY
+558 EEERSRLLKIEEY
-571 LEKKVVGQKHAL
+571 LEKKVVGQKNAL
-583 HSVSNA
+583 QSVSNA

-598 DESRPIGSFL
+598 DESRPIGSFV

-629 NDRNAMTRLDMS
+629 NDRNSMTRLDMS
-641 EYMEKHSVSRMIG
+641 EYMEKHSISRMIG
-654 SPPGYVGYEKGGAL
+654 SPPGYVGYEQGGAL

-689 QDVYNV
+689 PDVYNV

-724 NLGSHLYP
+724 NLGSQLYP
-732 EGKSINKSI
+732 EGKSIDKAT
-741 EDKIMNEVS
+741 EDKIMDEVNG
-750 SFFKPEFLNR
+750 FFKPEFLNR

-777 ILSIQL
+777 ILTIQL
-783 QALVAN
+783 DKLIAN
-789 LTTQEI
+789 LEAQEI
-795 NISFD
+795 KISFD
-800 EKAIS
+800 DKAS
-805 WLSKK
+805 GWLSKK
-810 GFDRK
+810 GFDKK

-839 GNLEANKEVLVT
+839 GELENKKEVKIT

-858 LKH
+858 LQH

>member
-1 MFYRPYISYMNLM
+1 M

-57 LIAFQQNTQAI
+57 LIAFQQNVQAF
-68 IQSTDHGIQNLPVV
+68 IQSTDKAIDDLPEVKT
-82 NAPQGQGI
+82 PQGQGI
-90 DTATLKIFQEAE
+90 DTGTLKIFQEAE
-102 KKIIDFNDH
+102 KKLSDFNDQF
-111 YVAVDNL
+111 VAIDNL
-118 LVQTLASPNHAIQKI
+118 LVQCLSSNDGGIQKI
-133 VKEHNLDSAKFK
+133 VKEHNLDSNEFRK
-145 GFVINRRNGQK
+145 FVIQKRNGQK
-156 IDSETGENTIGA
+156 VDSETGENTIGA
-168 LEKFT
+168 LDKFT
-173 INITNLARE
+173 INITDLAKE

-241 NKIILSLD
+241 NKTILSLD

-269 VLDQIKAKNGKII
+269 VLDQIKAKNGEII

-344 LIEEPSIDD
+344 LIEEPSVDD
-353 AISIL
+353 ATAIL

-364 YEIHHGVRISDHAV
+364 YEVHHGVRISDNAV

-389 NNRYLPDKAI
+389 NNRFLPDKAI

-444 SKQRLSEIDDH
+444 SKKRLAEIDEQ
-455 LKELE
+455 LKTLE
-460 SSSSD
+460 SNSSD
-465 LTSRWLSQ
+465 LTSKWLSQ
-473 KEKLL
+473 KEKLHS
-478 TIQSVRETLDKAKLE
+478 IQSIREALDKVKLE
-493 LEIAERNQDWA
+493 LEIAERNQDWT

-519 QIRQSDEASTEGLL
+519 LIRSSDEASSEGLL

-558 EEEKVRLLKIEEY
+558 EEERSRLLKIEEY
-571 LEKKVVGQKHAL
+571 LEKKVVGQKNAL
-583 HSVSNA
+583 QSVSNA

-598 DESRPIGSFL
+598 DESRPIGSFV

-641 EYMEKHSVSRMIG
+641 EYMEKHSISRMIG
-654 SPPGYVGYEKGGAL
+654 SPPGYVGYEQGGAL

-689 QDVYNV
+689 PDVYNV

-724 NLGSHLYP
+724 NLGSQLYP
-732 EGKSINKSI
+732 EGKPIDKAT
-741 EDKIMNEVS
+741 EDKIMDEVNG
-750 SFFKPEFLNR
+750 FFKPEFLNR

-777 ILSIQL
+777 ILTIQL
-783 QALVAN
+783 DKLITN
-789 LTTQEI
+789 LEAQEI
-795 NISFD
+795 KISFD
-800 EKAIS
+800 NKASS
-805 WLSKK
+805 WLAKK
-810 GFDRK
+810 GFDKK

-839 GNLEANKEVLVT
+839 GELENKKEVKIT

-858 LKH
+858 LQH

>member
-1 MFYRPYISYMNLM
+1 M

-57 LIAFQQNTQAI
+57 LIAFQQNVQAF
-68 IQSTDHGIQNLPVV
+68 IQSTDKAIDDLPEVKT
-82 NAPQGQGI
+82 PQGQGI
-90 DTATLKIFQEAE
+90 DTGTLKIFQEAE
-102 KKIIDFNDH
+102 KKLSDFNDQF
-111 YVAVDNL
+111 VAIDNL
-118 LVQTLASPNHAIQKI
+118 LVQCLSSNDGGIQKI
-133 VKEHNLDSAKFK
+133 VKEHSLDSNEFRK
-145 GFVINRRNGQK
+145 FVIQKRNGQK
-156 IDSETGENTIGA
+156 VDSETGENTLGA
-168 LEKFT
+168 LDKFT
-173 INITNLARE
+173 INITDLAKE

-269 VLDQIKAKNGKII
+269 VLDQIKAKNGEII

-344 LIEEPSIDD
+344 LIEEPSVDD
-353 AISIL
+353 AIAIL

-364 YEIHHGVRISDHAV
+364 YEVHHGVRISDNAV

-389 NNRYLPDKAI
+389 NNRFLPDKAI

-444 SKQRLSEIDDH
+444 SKKRLAEIDEQ
-455 LKELE
+455 LKTLE
-460 SSSSD
+460 SNSSD
-465 LTSRWLSQ
+465 LTSKWLSQ
-473 KEKLL
+473 KEKLHS
-478 TIQSVRETLDKAKLE
+478 IQSIRESLDRVKLE
-493 LEIAERNQDWA
+493 LEIAERNQDWT

-519 QIRQSDEASTEGLL
+519 LIRSSDEASSEGLL

-558 EEEKVRLLKIEEY
+558 EEERSRLLKIEEY
-571 LEKKVVGQKHAL
+571 LEKKVVGQKNAL
-583 HSVSNA
+583 QSVSNA

-598 DESRPIGSFL
+598 DESRPIGSFV

-641 EYMEKHSVSRMIG
+641 EYMEKHSISRMIG
-654 SPPGYVGYEKGGAL
+654 SPPGYVGYEQGGAL

-689 QDVYNV
+689 PDVYNV

-724 NLGSHLYP
+724 NLGSQLYP
-732 EGKSINKSI
+732 EGKPIDKAT
-741 EDKIMNEVS
+741 EDKIMDEVNG
-750 SFFKPEFLNR
+750 FFKPEFLNR

-777 ILSIQL
+777 ILAIQL
-783 QALVAN
+783 DKLIAN
-789 LTTQEI
+789 LEAQEI
-795 NISFD
+795 KISFD
-800 EKAIS
+800 DKAS
-805 WLSKK
+805 NWLAKK
-810 GFDRK
+810 GFDKK

-839 GNLEANKEVLVT
+839 GELENKKEVKIT

-858 LKH
+858 LQH

>member
-1 MFYRPYISYMNLM
+1 MNLM

-41 VHLLRAI
+41 AHLLRAI
-48 LDESIATDL
+48 LDESIAADL
-57 LIAFQQNTQAI
+57 LIAFQQNIQAF
-68 IQSTDHGIQNLPVV
+68 IQSADRAINDLPEVKT
-82 NAPQGQGI
+82 PQGQGI
-90 DTATLKIFQEAE
+90 DTGTLKIFQEAE
-102 KKIIDFNDH
+102 KKLSDFNDQF
-111 YVAVDNL
+111 VAIDNL
-118 LVQTLASPNHAIQKI
+118 LVQCLSSGDSGIQKI
-133 VKEHNLDSAKFK
+133 VTEHNLDSNEFRK
-145 GFVINRRNGQK
+145 FVIQKRNGQK
-156 IDSETGENTIGA
+156 VDSETGENTIGA
-168 LEKFT
+168 LDKFT
-173 INITNLARE
+173 INITDLAKE

-269 VLDQIKAKNGKII
+269 VLDQIKAKNGEII

-344 LIEEPSIDD
+344 LIEEPSVDD
-353 AISIL
+353 AIAIL

-364 YEIHHGVRISDHAV
+364 YEVHHGVRISDNAV

-389 NNRYLPDKAI
+389 NNRFLPDKAI

-444 SKQRLSEIDDH
+444 SKKRLGEIDEQ
-455 LKELE
+455 LKTLE
-460 SSSSD
+460 SNSSD
-465 LTSRWLSQ
+465 LTSKWLSQ
-473 KEKLL
+473 KEKLHS
-478 TIQSVRETLDKAKLE
+478 IQSIRETLDKAKLE
-493 LEIAERNQDWA
+493 LEIAERNQDWT

-519 QIRQSDEASTEGLL
+519 LIRSADEASNEGML
-533 EEEVTEK
+533 EEEVNEK

-571 LEKKVVGQKHAL
+571 LEKKVVGQKNAL
-583 HSVSNA
+583 QSVSNA

-598 DESRPIGSFL
+598 DESRPIGSFV

-641 EYMEKHSVSRMIG
+641 EYMEKHSISRMIG
-654 SPPGYVGYEKGGAL
+654 SPPGYVGYEQGGAL

-689 QDVYNV
+689 PDVYNV

-709 GRTVDFTNTVLIMTS
+709 GRTVDFTNSVLIMTS
-724 NLGSHLYP
+724 NLGSQLYP
-732 EGKSINKSI
+732 EGKAIDKAT
-741 EDKIMNEVS
+741 EDKIMDEVNG
-750 SFFKPEFLNR
+750 FFKPEFLNR
-760 LDDVLIFNAL
+760 LDDVLIFSAL

-777 ILSIQL
+777 ILTIHL
-783 QALVAN
+783 DKLVAN
-789 LTTQEI
+789 LEGQEI
-795 NISFD
+795 KIVFD
-800 EKAIS
+800 DKAS
-805 WLSKK
+805 GWLAKK
-810 GFDRK
+810 GFDK
-815 FGARPIKRTI
+815 KYGARPIKRTI

-839 GNLEANKEVLVT
+839 GELENKKEVKIT

-858 LKH
+858 LQH

>member
-1 MFYRPYISYMNLM
+1 
-14 KFTESSRNCVMKAQG
+14 MKAQG

-57 LIAFQQNTQAI
+57 LIAFQQNVQAF
-68 IQSTDHGIQNLPVV
+68 IQSSDKAIDDLPEVKT
-82 NAPQGQGI
+82 PQGQGI
-90 DTATLKIFQEAE
+90 DTGTLKIFQEAE
-102 KKIIDFNDH
+102 KKLSDFNDQF
-111 YVAVDNL
+111 VAIDNL
-118 LVQTLASPNHAIQKI
+118 LVQCLSSNDGGIQKI
-133 VKEHNLDSAKFK
+133 VKEHSLDTNEFRK
-145 GFVINRRNGQK
+145 FVIQKRNGQK
-156 IDSETGENTIGA
+156 VDSETGENTLGA
-168 LEKFT
+168 LDKFT
-173 INITNLARE
+173 INITDLAKE

-269 VLDQIKAKNGKII
+269 VLDQIKAKNGEII

-344 LIEEPSIDD
+344 LIEEPSVDD
-353 AISIL
+353 AIAIL

-364 YEIHHGVRISDHAV
+364 YEVHHGVRISDNAV

-389 NNRYLPDKAI
+389 NNRFLPDKAI

-444 SKQRLSEIDDH
+444 SKKRLAEIDEQ
-455 LKELE
+455 LTTLE
-460 SSSSD
+460 SNSSD
-465 LTSRWLSQ
+465 LTSKWLSQ
-473 KEKLL
+473 KEKLHS
-478 TIQSVRETLDKAKLE
+478 IQSIRESLDRVKLE
-493 LEIAERNQDWA
+493 LEIAERNQDWT

-519 QIRQSDEASTEGLL
+519 LIRSSDEASSEGLL

-558 EEEKVRLLKIEEY
+558 EEERSRLLKIEEY
-571 LEKKVVGQKHAL
+571 LEKKVVGQKNAL
-583 HSVSNA
+583 QSVSNA

-598 DESRPIGSFL
+598 DESRPIGSFV

-629 NDRNAMTRLDMS
+629 NDRNAMIRLDMS
-641 EYMEKHSVSRMIG
+641 EYMEKHSISRMIG
-654 SPPGYVGYEKGGAL
+654 SPPGYVGYEQGGAL

-689 QDVYNV
+689 PDVYNV

-724 NLGSHLYP
+724 NLGSQQYP
-732 EGKSINKSI
+732 EGKAIDKAT
-741 EDKIMNEVS
+741 EDKIMEEVNG
-750 SFFKPEFLNR
+750 FFKPEFLNR

-777 ILSIQL
+777 ILTIQL
-783 QALVAN
+783 DKLIAN
-789 LTTQEI
+789 LEAQEI
-795 NISFD
+795 KISFD
-800 EKAIS
+800 DKAS
-805 WLSKK
+805 GWLAKK
-810 GFDRK
+810 GFDKK

-839 GNLEANKEVLVT
+839 GELENKKEVRIT

-858 LKH
+858 LQH